1 MWRNS
6 LLKTTTKSLVILLLI
21 SVSFLGFA
29 IVEEE
34 TDVGVSF
41 MPATEDVF
49 LDSGLVGLHVAHRFA
64 HVLYASWDAL
74 ISPPKMVQSWTTSEK
89 TDHHGTKLII
99 PGVYRP
105 GFLNL
110 FDFGL
115 GLPIGP
121 VFISAQAG
129 INYLYILEQ
138 FRLAEVNQGGALGA
152 NVRVGAGIRFD
163 SSLSFNHE
171 WAIVAN
177 GTVVFPSIQSALQ
190 TLSDLGTTGARGDA
204 ARNAFSDYMLYSAGF
219 LIYL

>member
-1 MWRNS
+1 MWGFE
-6 LLKTTTKSLVILLLI
+6 LLRIIKQSFALLLLLL
-21 SVSFLGFA
+21 VSSPIFS
-29 IVEEE
+29 IIEEE

-49 LDSGLVGLHVAHRFA
+49 LDSGLVGLHIAHRFA
-64 HVLYASWDAL
+64 HVLYASWDTL

-121 VFISAQAG
+121 AFISAQAG

-138 FRLAEVNQGGALGA
+138 FRLAEINQGGALGA

-163 SSLSFNHE
+163 E
-171 WAIVAN
+171 WAIIAN

-190 TLSDLGTTGARGDA
+190 TITALGTTGARGDA
-204 ARNAFSDYMLYSAGF
+204 ARSAFNDYMLYSAGF

>member
-1 MWRNS
+1 MWGFE
-6 LLKTTTKSLVILLLI
+6 LLRIIKQSFALLLLLL
-21 SVSFLGFA
+21 VSSPIFS
-29 IVEEE
+29 IIEEE
-34 TDVGVSF
+34 TDVGISF
-41 MPATEDVF
+41 MPTTEDVF
-49 LDSGLVGLHVAHRFA
+49 LDSGLVGLHIAHRFA

-74 ISPPKMVQSWTTSEK
+74 ISPPQMVQSWTTSEK
-89 TDHHGTKLII
+89 TDHHGTKLIL

-121 VFISAQAG
+121 AFISAQAG

-138 FRLAEVNQGGALGA
+138 FRLAEINQGGALGA

-163 SSLSFNHE
+163 E
-171 WAIVAN
+171 WAIIAN

-190 TLSDLGTTGARGDA
+190 TITDLGTTGARGDA
-204 ARNAFSDYMLYSAGF
+204 ARSAFNDYMLYSAGF

>member
-1 MWRNS
+1 MWGFE
-6 LLKTTTKSLVILLLI
+6 LLRIIKQSFALLLLLL
-21 SVSFLGFA
+21 VSSPIFS
-29 IVEEE
+29 IIEEE

-49 LDSGLVGLHVAHRFA
+49 LDSGLVGLHIAHRFA

-121 VFISAQAG
+121 AFISAQAG

-138 FRLAEVNQGGALGA
+138 FRLAEINQGGALGA

-163 SSLSFNHE
+163 E
-171 WAIVAN
+171 WAIIAN

-190 TLSDLGTTGARGDA
+190 TITDLGTTGARGDA
-204 ARNAFSDYMLYSAGF
+204 ARSAFNDYMLYSAGF